1 MSEIKI
7 KSDFIGHVES
17 GGLFVARIN
26 KEVVIDTSHPV
37 ARGYVDLRTEK
48 YKEYGYL
55 DSTLPK
61 DIDSDD
67 ERSDHY
73 VAMSPNAD
81 GTGNILGTL
90 RMISRDATDKNPLP
104 IENFFDDSLNGKVTP
119 KAAEISRL
127 IVERV
132 KHHEEVRT
140 ALIQTA
146 LKETVSNG
154 TKQTLAMVDPWF
166 RNYLRDKI
174 MIPMTEVT
182 EERKFG
188 KYPEA
193 QVGIDVDFCTLNRR
207 IGIKGLSA
215 VYAEEG
221 IEYYRF

>member
-1 MSEIKI
+1 MSEVKI
-7 KSDFIGHVES
+7 RSGFISSVES
-17 GGLFVARIN
+17 GGLFIAKMESKTV
-26 KEVVIDTSHPV
+26 TGMSHPV
-37 ARGYVDLRTEK
+37 AQGYIDLRTNK

-55 DSTLPK
+55 DPNLPK
-61 DIDSDD
+61 DIDTDD

-73 VAMSPNAD
+73 VAISPNAD
-81 GTGNILGTL
+81 GTSNILGTL
-90 RMISRDATDKNPLP
+90 RMISKDVTDKNPLP
-104 IENFFDDSLNGKVTP
+104 IESFFDDSLNGKVTP
-119 KAAEISRL
+119 KTAEISRL
-127 IVERV
+127 VVERV
-132 KHHEEVRT
+132 RRHEEVRT

-166 RNYLRDKI
+166 RDYLKDKI

-193 QVGIDVDFCTLNRR
+193 QVGIDVDFHTLSQR
-207 IGIKGLSA
+207 IGAKGLSA

-221 IEYYRF
+221 IEYFRF